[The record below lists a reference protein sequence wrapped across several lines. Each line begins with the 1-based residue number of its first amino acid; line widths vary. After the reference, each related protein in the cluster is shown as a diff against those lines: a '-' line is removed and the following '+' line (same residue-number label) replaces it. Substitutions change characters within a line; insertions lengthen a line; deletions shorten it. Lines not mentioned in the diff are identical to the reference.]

1 MEDDILEPDS
11 FVDLRALEYVSTY
24 DGHLMCPICHC
35 PFIRPIRLKCDH
47 IFCQKCLN
55 SCITSSSSH
64 TAFTPPSDNF
74 ACPSCRTPTMATFL
88 KVPRIITSMCDDL
101 CVKCPFAGQG
111 CEEVIQRGHVQA
123 HVDKYCDYRLM
134 RCPDANCNYMT
145 RKKDLD
151 PDRRCLHELRSCDNC
166 EESVMERDFE
176 VHTKELCSSLKIECT
191 DCHTTVRRSELP
203 KHLETCCAVERTCRA
218 VKFGCPVK
226 LKMAEL
232 MQHEQSCPLAKL
244 GPYLETQ
251 ASRIESMES
260 TIKQLRERNEILED
274 GIANIRSTIAQISPL
289 QANPQSEILPIARS
303 DSQVSLS
310 LELRNVSSPDASH
323 NPANDPTNNIT
334 PSFEESISNPPPSN
348 TTTYLLSIHESLR
361 DEVTQLSNA
370 ISDIDARVNMSII
383 NESIRLR
390 DEMAHINAGVNTIRM
405 QVHWLMNPRLHQNQ
419 RTVSASATA
428 TPSASDSS
436 RNMGGA
442 APVAGQ
448 SGNPSSSPPPIQR
461 GRRLSD
467 GSREGTKL

>member
-1 MEDDILEPDS
+1 MEDDLLEPDCL
-11 FVDLRALEYVSTY
+11 VDLRALEYVSTY

-35 PFIRPIRLKCDH
+35 PFIRPLRLKCDH

-55 SCITSSSSH
+55 SCIVSSP
-64 TAFTPPSDNF
+64 TQTPLTPPSDNF
-74 ACPSCRTPTMATFL
+74 ACPSCRTPTMATFM
-88 KVPRIITSMCDDL
+88 KVPRIIISMCDDL

-111 CEEVIQRGHVQA
+111 CEEIIQRGHVQA

-134 RCPDANCNYMT
+134 RCPDTNCNYMT

-151 PDRRCLHELRSCDNC
+151 PDLRCLHELRNCDSC
-166 EESVMERDFE
+166 EEPVMEGDFE
-176 VHTKELCSSLKIECT
+176 VHAKELCSSLKTECA
-191 DCHTTVRRSELP
+191 DCHTTIRRSELA
-203 KHLETCCAVERTCRA
+203 KHLETCCEVERTCYA
-218 VKFGCPVK
+218 AKFGCPVK
-226 LKMAEL
+226 LTLAEL
-232 MQHEQSCPLAKL
+232 TQHEQTCPLVKL

-260 TIKQLRERNEILED
+260 TIKQLRQRNEILED
-274 GIANIRSTIAQISPL
+274 GIANIRSTIAQISPS
-289 QANPQSEILPIARS
+289 QANPQTEILPVVRS
-303 DSQVSLS
+303 DSPVPLPLDLLNISTPEVSD
-310 LELRNVSSPDASH
+310 N
-323 NPANDPTNNIT
+323 PTNESTNNAT
-334 PSFEESISNPPPSN
+334 PPFQESVPTPPPSN

-370 ISDIDARVNMSII
+370 ISDIDARVNMSIM

-419 RTVSASATA
+419 RTVNAPATT
-428 TPSASDSS
+428 TPSTSDNS
-436 RNMGGA
+436 RNMGGV
-442 APVAGQ
+442 APVSSQNGT
-448 SGNPSSSPPPIQR
+448 PSSPPPSIQR